1 MLTLFAIIS
10 FLSLIILITAPT
22 MSDIITA
29 IPLCL
34 VGLSLI
40 IWKKPQKKT
49 NILSKPLHNPSF
61 FTALFLS
68 PYFGI
73 RFYDTWE
80 CSSKIK
86 SISATLGIPSDIF
99 IAIAAVCFS
108 LCSIYFLYGI
118 THQIKE
124 LCSALNK
131 KPFAKNLTCCLIA
144 SIATVMISQIMINAN
159 ILSMGLFK
167 YLWGTLIVLV
177 TILVLYC
184 LSGGVKTSIATG
196 TGLYML
202 ISTINV
208 YIYSFKGCLFEPVDV
223 FSAGTAMNV
232 MNNYSLFPIPSG
244 IIIGWGI
251 WIGLIIDIFTGYIKT
266 NYSIPLKRRAII
278 ALCCVVGAISVFGYT
293 ANLKTHHWG
302 KDGAVF
308 NGYILDFVSKFKEA
322 YVSEPDGYSIES
334 INKLADKYSESDS
347 ENDNR
352 SPHIIVIMD
361 EAFSDLGV
369 LGQVSTDKKV
379 TPFISSLKKNT
390 VSGYALTSVYG
401 GTTANSEYEFL
412 TGNSM
417 AWLSPNVLPYQQ
429 YIRSSTYSM
438 VSYLKTNYNYQCIA
452 MHPYLA
458 SGWNR
463 PDAYSYL
470 GFDKTM
476 FVDDFPQKDYVRQ
489 YISDKEMFDTVID
502 TYEKNKNG
510 PLFLFGVS
518 MQNHGDYSYVGD
530 NFDSSISLV
539 GYDKDYPDVEQYLS
553 LIHETDKAVE
563 HLISYFK
570 SVNEEVVIVFFGDH
584 QPKLDDTFYNAV
596 NKDASSGLDGQQSKY
611 KVPFFIWT
619 NYDIDE
625 KYIECTSLNYLSS
638 YVYEVA
644 GIPLPTYNKFLSELE
659 EKIPSINAN
668 GFYSLESK
676 SFMPFN
682 EASKNEKE
690 WLLKYEQLQYNSLFD
705 LENRNKKLFAKETS
719 HL

>member
-80 CSSKIK
+80 CSSKVK
-86 SISATLGIPSDIF
+86 SISAILGIPSGIF
-99 IAIAAVCFS
+99 TAITTIFVS

-530 NFDSSISLV
+530 NFDSSILLV

-563 HLISYFK
+563 NLISYFE
-570 SVNEEVVIVFFGDH
+570 SVDEEVVIVFYGDH
-584 QPKLDDTFYNAV
+584 QPKLDNDFYNEV
-596 NKDASSGLDGQQSKY
+596 SNKDLADVYGKQIKY

-619 NYDIDE
+619 NYEIDR
-625 KYIECTSLNYLSS
+625 KFVECTSLNYLSN
-638 YVYEVA
+638 YVYDIA
-644 GIPLPTYNKFLSELE
+644 GIPLPSYNQFLTELE
-659 EKIPSINAN
+659 EKIPSINAH
-668 GFYSLESK
+668 GYYSLEK
-676 SFMPFN
+676 KRYISFD
-682 EASKNEKE
+682 EASEKEKE
-690 WLLKYEQLQYNSLFD
+690 WLLRYEQLQYNSLFD
-705 LENRNKKLFAKETS
+705 IKNRNKKLFPTIE
-719 HL
+719 